1 MDNDKYIYHISFLPQ
16 ENKEKSVEPTKNNS
30 DEVIEVEKNDENET
44 SNPEVP
50 QEKTE

>member
-30 DEVIEVEKNDENET
+30 DEVIEVEKGDENET
-44 SNPEVP
+44 SNPEDIS
-50 QEKTE
+50 EKTE